1 MTPAARA
8 LTKVVGTRAALDL
21 AAAMAGAEVVEADE
35 VVGCNSL
42 TIGRSTSKTEPWLR
56 SSVKK
61 CGPSSRQPQRIGSWA
76 VMIVAATQHEALLD
90 PHLVA
95 KAAPLLR

>member
-1 MTPAARA
+1 VSRAACSPTSASFEQSSSVREAIGHDPAARA
-8 LTKVVGTRAALDL
+8 LIKVVGTHAALDL

-42 TIGRSTSKTEPWLR
+42 TIGRSTSKTEPWLQ

-61 CGPSSRQPQRIGSWA
+61 YGPSSRQP
-76 VMIVAATQHEALLD
+76 
-90 PHLVA
+90 
-95 KAAPLLR
+95 